1 MRLSKKIKDAL
12 SRHQIQ
18 GTLSEDQ
25 RLGILWDNY
34 YVWYEQAASNT
45 ETYGPEYPKAFSRA
59 HAKFGYSMTHQR
71 PPDKLLVAL
80 QEILGELENLENQAP
95 LKQTQLKQPTSMS
108 TNTSN
113 IVAEAFNAIRDI
125 KPGTYQATTYH
136 LLETLGKIKGMR
148 EAIKPVIDGIA
159 QNMLFSDYGAVQV
172 WVRKNK
178 SAVDACEKAAEAIL
192 ESKAQSLTLGMIAG
206 LAASDEAWDMLE
218 EYFKENPK
226 EAAEFKF
233 DEEKWKKVEKAL
245 TISKEFAFDYFFK
258 TFPLKKTDYNA

>member
-1 MRLSKKIKDAL
+1 MRLSKKIKDAM

-25 RLGILWDNY
+25 RLMVLWDNY
-34 YVWYEQAASNT
+34 YPWYEQAARDAADF
-45 ETYGPEYPKAFSRA
+45 GPEYPRVFSQA
-59 HAKFGYSMTHQR
+59 HSKYGYSMTHQR
-71 PPDKLLVAL
+71 PPDRLLVAL
-80 QEILGELENLENQAP
+80 QEISEGLNVLENQASP
-95 LKQTQLKQPTSMS
+95 TQPRYKQPTSMS

-226 EAAEFKF
+226 EAAEYKF
-233 DEEKWKKVEKAL
+233 DEEKWKKIEKAM